1 MPERRRLIR
10 ISLNLVPFAGIAF
23 LWFIGVIRDQL
34 GDVEDR
40 LFSTVFLGSG
50 LLFLA
55 MLFSG
60 TVTLT
65 GLMEVVATTD
75 PDVGVY
81 GFGRS
86 TTQTLVS
93 VYAMRMA
100 AVFTLS
106 VSTVGIRT
114 RSLPRWVSYLG
125 YVVALTLMVAAGEH
139 KWTQL
144 VFPTW
149 VLLVSVVLLLVRPP
163 VRSGTPSRLE
173 HPSRL
178 GHRTDHQLVDPYVC
192 RRVEHEQDG
201 RRDVV
206 RRQHHRAG
214 LAVGDL
220 RPQLEEVGVH
230 ITRTEVTAPDP
241 VRRLLR
247 VEGLTDRCQCC
258 LGGRVRNAGVRGE
271 PPGRVRGHHDH
282 LTVAGSAHAGQHG
295 VDDPRHRG
303 EVRRHDPLEL
313 LDRLVTPVTLGC
325 VETGRQ
331 DQIGDRTPGRD
342 DPLVPGRDRCGVED
356 VQRQRETLPTGF
368 LDEPGRLVDRRCTSP
383 GESHPPASGRGG
395 HRSGAAHP
403 TAGAGDPHDA
413 GSARRR
419 HPRAASSYALPGI
432 WVASLPPLTSI
443 SAPVM

>member
-1 MPERRRLIR
+1 VPSSGRPVLTVGFWRSRRSAAVAGIIFAILILIALVMTRIALTEVTLDALRADPERRRRIR

-163 VRSGTPSRLE
+163 VRSGTP
-173 HPSRL
+173 
-178 GHRTDHQLVDPYVC
+178 
-192 RRVEHEQDG
+192 
-201 RRDVV
+201 
-206 RRQHHRAG
+206 
-214 LAVGDL
+214 
-220 RPQLEEVGVH
+220 
-230 ITRTEVTAPDP
+230 IT
-241 VRRLLR
+241 
-247 VEGLTDRCQCC
+247 
-258 LGGRVRNAGVRGE
+258 
-271 PPGRVRGHHDH
+271 PG
-282 LTVAGSAHAGQHG
+282 
-295 VDDPRHRG
+295 
-303 EVRRHDPLEL
+303 
-313 LDRLVTPVTLGC
+313 TPVTPG
-325 VETGRQ
+325 
-331 DQIGDRTPGRD
+331 TPD
-342 DPLVPGRDRCGVED
+342 
-356 VQRQRETLPTGF
+356 
-368 LDEPGRLVDRRCTSP
+368 
-383 GESHPPASGRGG
+383 
-395 HRSGAAHP
+395 
-403 TAGAGDPHDA
+403 
-413 GSARRR
+413 
-419 HPRAASSYALPGI
+419 
-432 WVASLPPLTSI
+432 
-443 SAPVM
+443 

>member
-1 MPERRRLIR
+1 VPSSGRPVLTVGFWRSRRSAAVAGIIFAILILIALVMTRIALTEVTLDALRADPERRRLIR

-163 VRSGTPSRLE
+163 VRSGTP
-173 HPSRL
+173 
-178 GHRTDHQLVDPYVC
+178 
-192 RRVEHEQDG
+192 
-201 RRDVV
+201 
-206 RRQHHRAG
+206 
-214 LAVGDL
+214 
-220 RPQLEEVGVH
+220 
-230 ITRTEVTAPDP
+230 IAP
-241 VRRLLR
+241 
-247 VEGLTDRCQCC
+247 G
-258 LGGRVRNAGVRGE
+258 
-271 PPGRVRGHHDH
+271 
-282 LTVAGSAHAGQHG
+282 
-295 VDDPRHRG
+295 
-303 EVRRHDPLEL
+303 
-313 LDRLVTPVTLGC
+313 TPVTPG
-325 VETGRQ
+325 
-331 DQIGDRTPGRD
+331 TPD
-342 DPLVPGRDRCGVED
+342 
-356 VQRQRETLPTGF
+356 
-368 LDEPGRLVDRRCTSP
+368 
-383 GESHPPASGRGG
+383 
-395 HRSGAAHP
+395 
-403 TAGAGDPHDA
+403 
-413 GSARRR
+413 
-419 HPRAASSYALPGI
+419 
-432 WVASLPPLTSI
+432 
-443 SAPVM
+443 